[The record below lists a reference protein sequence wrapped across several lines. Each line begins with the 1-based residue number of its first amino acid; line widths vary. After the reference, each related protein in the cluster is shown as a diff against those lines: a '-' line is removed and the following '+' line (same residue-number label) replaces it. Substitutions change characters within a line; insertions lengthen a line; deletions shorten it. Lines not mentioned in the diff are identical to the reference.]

1 MEQTNAQ
8 QSKVKE
14 LIKPRIIEDVYA
26 DSKAVEALC
35 NEYGAGT
42 DCRFGNSSVDTDD
55 DLLI

>member
-1 MEQTNAQ
+1 MDAQ
-8 QSKVKE
+8 NPKVKE

-26 DSKAVEALC
+26 DAKAVEALC
-35 NEYGAGT
+35 SEFGNGT

>member
-1 MEQTNAQ
+1 MENSTNQ
-8 QSKVKE
+8 SSKVKE

-35 NEYGAGT
+35 TEYGAGT